1 MAAISIQLL
10 LRFIERNSSV
20 LGKDCCISIQ
30 LLLRFIGMF
39 VVAAGPAII
48 NFNTTL
54 VKVHRGLMQDAKTSD
69 KDFNTTLV
77 KVHLRYYI

>member
-1 MAAISIQLL
+1 
-10 LRFIERNSSV
+10 
-20 LGKDCCISIQ
+20 
-30 LLLRFIGMF
+30 MF